1 MSLLEIK
8 NLYKNFGGVK
18 ALQDVNMSINEGE
31 ITALIG
37 PNGAGKTTLFN
48 IISGMLEPTSG
59 NVFYNGE
66 DITKLP
72 THKCCT
78 QLGMART
85 FQTIQCFGDMTV
97 KDNLLLTAQRRM
109 TVGPLS
115 SAFGLPKVRR
125 QEKKAHVFVEGVAEF
140 LKIQEYMQTPM
151 SELPIGLARKA
162 ELARAL
168 CLDSELLLLD
178 EPSSGM
184 DTNETEKFSSLVR
197 SCSKSM
203 GITILYVEHDV
214 DLVAS
219 ISDKVWV
226 LDYGK
231 IIANGTSEDVYK
243 DEKVI
248 KAYLG
253 T

>member
-1 MSLLEIK
+1 MSLLQIN

-18 ALQDVNMSINEGE
+18 ALQDVNMTVEKGE

-48 IISGMLEPTSG
+48 IVAGMLEPTSG
-59 NVFYNGE
+59 SVFYDGQ
-66 DITKLP
+66 DITNLP
-72 THKCCT
+72 AHKCCT
-78 QLGMART
+78 KLGMART
-85 FQTIQCFGDMTV
+85 FQNIQCFGDMTV

-109 TVGPLS
+109 TVASLS
-115 SAFGLPKVRR
+115 SAFGSPRVKK
-125 QEKKAHVFVEGVAEF
+125 QEKSAHAFVTGVAEF
-140 LKIQEYMQTPM
+140 LGIQDYLESPM

-168 CLDSELLLLD
+168 CLDAQLLLLD

-184 DTNETEKFSSLVR
+184 DTNETEEFSVLVR
-197 SCSKSM
+197 ACSKSM

-214 DLVAS
+214 DLVAA

-226 LDYGK
+226 LDYGR
-231 IIANGTSEDVYK
+231 IIANGTSEDVYN
-243 DEKVI
+243 DEKVV

>member
-1 MSLLEIK
+1 MCLLEIK
-8 NLYKNFGGVK
+8 NINKDFGGVK
-18 ALQDVNMSINEGE
+18 ALQDVNMTINKGE

-48 IISGMLEPTSG
+48 IISGMLEPKSG
-59 NVFYNGE
+59 SIVYNGE
-66 DITKLP
+66 DITKMP
-72 THKCCT
+72 AHKCCSK
-78 QLGMART
+78 LGMART
-85 FQTIQCFGDMTV
+85 FQTVQCFGDMSV

-109 TVGPLS
+109 TVSSLA
-115 SAFGLPKVRR
+115 SAFGFPKA
-125 QEKKAHVFVEGVAEF
+125 KKEEVLANEFVEKVAEF
-140 LKIQEYMQTPM
+140 LRIQDYLQNPM

-168 CLDSELLLLD
+168 CLDAQLLLLD

-184 DTNETEKFSSLVR
+184 DTNETEEFSELVR
-197 SCSKSM
+197 SCSESM
-203 GITILYVEHDV
+203 GMTILYVEHDV
-214 DLVAS
+214 DLVAA

-226 LDYGK
+226 LDYGR
-231 IIANGTSEDVYK
+231 IIANGTSEEVYK
-243 DEKVI
+243 DEKVV